1 LIPAFDH
8 DETSALRAENV
19 ELRRLDD
26 ERRSKRSS
34 GRKRLEERID
44 LNSFEPEAPSLP
56 GTTGQVTR
64 QAALTTRA

>member
-26 ERRSKRSS
+26 ERRPKRSS

-44 LNSFEPEAPSLP
+44 LNSFEPEAPSLS

-64 QAALTTRA
+64 QAALTARA